1 MSNSPSI
8 DEPMDLVEALTAGY
22 VLDDLSPEE
31 AAHFEQLLRH
41 RPELYGKIAFL
52 QETLAAVSYDL
63 PQVAPPPR
71 LLDQILQAI
80 QVPESQAPESQV
92 SEFPAAI
99 VSSPVD
105 VMAQVSRK
113 RRIAWGGLA
122 GGIAAL
128 VAIALGLD
136 NLHLRHSLQI
146 AEQVNAKQSQSL
158 ATILQR
164 PNSKLVSLKAD
175 SNAPG
180 AGTLLF
186 TPGKWQEVVLSLQ
199 DLPPLPPAEVYRLWL
214 TLSDGA
220 VLPCGEFTT
229 DAQGK
234 AFIKLNPPQTPP
246 KGNKAKGMFVTKA
259 AIGSPLEPTGT
270 KVLSGT
276 I

>member
-31 AAHFEQLLRH
+31 AAQFEQLLRQQ
-41 RPELYGKIAFL
+41 PELNSNVAFL
-52 QETLAAVSYDL
+52 QEALATVPYDL

-71 LLDQILQAI
+71 LRHQILQAI
-80 QVPESQAPESQV
+80 QTPEPQPVPASQPPEVIALAGHQ
-92 SEFPAAI
+92 
-99 VSSPVD
+99 
-105 VMAQVSRK
+105 
-113 RRIAWGGLA
+113 RRITWGWLA

-128 VAIALGLD
+128 VAIAAGLD
-136 NLHLRHSLQI
+136 NLRLRESLQM
-146 AEQVNAKQSQSL
+146 AERGNAEKTESL
-158 ATILQR
+158 AQILQH
-164 PNSKLVSLKAD
+164 PNSKLVSLKGSD
-175 SNAPG
+175 SG
-180 AGTLLF
+180 TGTLLF

-229 DAQGK
+229 DLQGK
-234 AFIKLNPPQTPP
+234 VFIRLNPPQTPP

-259 AIGSPLEPTGT
+259 PVGSPLEPTGT
-270 KVLSGT
+270 KILSGT

>member
-41 RPELYGKIAFL
+41 RPELYGNIAFL
-52 QETLAAVSYDL
+52 QETLATVSYDL

-71 LLDQILQAI
+71 LRNQILAAI
-80 QVPESQAPESQV
+80 QAPEPQV
-92 SEFPAAI
+92 AEAPEVPEVRVPISNPA
-99 VSSPVD
+99 D
-105 VMAQVSRK
+105 VIAQVN
-113 RRIAWGGLA
+113 RRGRMTWGWLA
-122 GGIAAL
+122 GGVAAL
-128 VAIALGLD
+128 VAIALGVD
-136 NLHLRHSLQI
+136 NLRLRQSLQI
-146 AEQVNAKQSQSL
+146 AEQVNSQQSQSL

-175 SNAPG
+175 SNTPG

-229 DAQGK
+229 NPQGK
-234 AFIKLNPPQTPP
+234 VFIKLNPPQTPP

>member
-31 AAHFEQLLRH
+31 AAHFEQLLHH
-41 RPELYGKIAFL
+41 RPELHGNIAFL
-52 QETLAAVSYDL
+52 QETLATVSYDL

-71 LLDQILQAI
+71 LRNQILAAIQAPEP
-80 QVPESQAPESQV
+80 QVPEV
-92 SEFPAAI
+92 SEVPVPISNPA
-99 VSSPVD
+99 D
-105 VMAQVSRK
+105 VIAQVNRQG
-113 RRIAWGGLA
+113 RIAWGWLA
-122 GGIAAL
+122 GGVAAL
-128 VAIALGLD
+128 VAIAVGLD
-136 NLHLRHSLQI
+136 NFRLRQSLQI
-146 AEQVNAKQSQSL
+146 AEQVNAEKSASL

-164 PNSKLVSLKAD
+164 PNSKLVSLKAEGND
-175 SNAPG
+175 SG
-180 AGTLLF
+180 TGTLLF

-199 DLPPLPPAEVYRLWL
+199 DLPPLPPTEVYRLWL

-229 DAQGK
+229 DSQGK
-234 AFIKLNPPQTPP
+234 VFIRLNPPQTPP

-270 KVLSGT
+270 KVISGT